1 MLKRAQAEDDVPVL
15 RHAGLRDGHAT
26 VSDSALNLRRVT
38 CLGDA
43 LRDATL
49 AFQSNDALFES
60 DRHRESARYTY
71 AQARVEA
78 EKLGAHLQAAGRVA
92 GDRCAIAMSNQ
103 ARWVLGGMGALWAG
117 QTLVPLDYKLSA
129 KEIAT
134 LFRHAKPRTLLT
146 EHAIWRD
153 LVAADSQAWS
163 DVLVVVADAPERA
176 DMHGAQRWEQLEA
189 RTMKLVARE
198 RSDVAC
204 IVYSSGTSGT
214 PKGCMLT
221 HDAYLEQAQ
230 TLGNLFPMR
239 ETDRYFSILPTNHA
253 IDFMCGMIVPFL
265 FGAAVVHQRTL
276 RPEFLGPTMKRY
288 RITHTALVPRLLE
301 TLKERIEEKLGKL
314 PEWKRLVVDSLIG
327 ANDLATARGPNHA
340 VSKLLLGSIHEE
352 LGGALRLIFA
362 GGAFVERSTAEF
374 FYRLGLPVV
383 IGYGLTEACTVITLN
398 DLSPFRA
405 DTVGK
410 PVPGVEVTLRDKNDV
425 GVGEVY
431 VRGRTLMSGYLDAPE
446 LTAGALI
453 DGWLRTGDL
462 GLIDASGHLKLLGRA
477 KNMIVTSG
485 GKNVYPEDV
494 EQALGKLPCE
504 ELCVFAESFVWPT
517 GKLTDERLIAIL
529 RVDADHDRDALLQAL
544 RTRNRA
550 LPEHKRIAVCL
561 FWTNELPKTAS
572 LKLKREVLAAEIRT
586 AQTRDALIVVEV
598 QA

>member
-1 MLKRAQAEDDVPVL
+1 MLKRAHAEDDVPTL
-15 RHAGLRDGHAT
+15 RHAGLRDRHAI
-26 VSDSALNLRRVT
+26 VADSALNLRRLS

-49 AFQSNDALFES
+49 AFQSNIALIES

-71 AQARVEA
+71 AQARAEA
-78 EKLGAHLQAAGRVA
+78 ERVGACLQTAGRAA
-92 GDRCAIAMSNQ
+92 GDRCAIVMSNQ
-103 ARWVLGGMGALWAG
+103 SRWVIGGMGALWAG

-129 KEIAT
+129 PEIVT
-134 LFRHAKPRTLLT
+134 LFRHAKPRSLLT
-146 EHAIWRD
+146 EYAIWRD
-153 LVAADSQAWS
+153 LIASDAATWR
-163 DVLVVVADAPERA
+163 DVLVVVTDAPVNA
-176 DMHGAQRWEQLEA
+176 DIHGAQRWELLEGRA
-189 RTMKLVARE
+189 MQVMSRE
-198 RSDVAC
+198 RNDVAC

-221 HDAYLEQAQ
+221 HDSYLEQAQ
-230 TLGNLFPMR
+230 ALGNLFPMR

-288 RITHTALVPRLLE
+288 GITHTALVPRLLD
-301 TLKERIEEKLGKL
+301 TLKERIEDKLAKL
-314 PEWKRLVVDSLIG
+314 PEWKRLIVDGLIG

-398 DLSPFRA
+398 DLSPFRG

-410 PVPGVEVTLRDKNDV
+410 PVPGVEVALRDKNDA

-431 VRGRTLMSGYLDAPE
+431 VRSRTVMAGYLDASD
-446 LTAGALI
+446 LTASTLI

-462 GLIDASGHLKLLGRA
+462 GLIDTAGHLKLLGRA

-494 EQALGKLPCE
+494 EQALGKLPCDAV
-504 ELCVFAESFVWPT
+504 CVFAESFVWPT
-517 GKLTDERLIAIL
+517 GKLTDERLIAVL
-529 RVDADHDRDALLQAL
+529 RIEPTHDRDAVLHAL
-544 RTRNRA
+544 RVKNRT
-550 LPEHKRIAVCL
+550 LPEHKRIAACL
-561 FWTNELPKTAS
+561 FWTAELPKTAS
-572 LKLKREVLAAEIRT
+572 LKLKREVLAAEIRNAHT
-586 AQTRDALIVVEV
+586 HDALIAVEV
-598 QA
+598 SA